1 MGALGAHFI
10 NCLNKEVKMTF
21 NKLPSIFKQLRPV
34 SIGFDNIFDHFENF
48 FDADQDFHSS
58 LTSTFPFYNIVKK
71 GNNKFDIEVALAGY
85 DKKDITVEYED
96 NLLRIKSIKET
107 KSDKEKDGVIHQ
119 GIAKRYFSKAF
130 TIADDVEIEGAELK
144 NGLLK
149 VSLKQIVP
157 EGKKPKQ
164 ITVK

>member
-1 MGALGAHFI
+1 MDALGVHFI

-48 FDADQDFHSS
+48 FDDDQSFHTS

-96 NLLRIKSIKET
+96 NLLHIKSVKET

>member
-1 MGALGAHFI
+1 
-10 NCLNKEVKMTF
+10 MTF
-21 NKLPSIFKQLRPV
+21 DKLPSIFKQLRPV
-34 SIGFDNIFDHFENF
+34 SIGFDNLFDHFENF
-48 FDADQDFHSS
+48 FDDDQSFHTS

-71 GNNKFDIEVALAGY
+71 GDNKFDIEVALAGY

-107 KSDKEKDGVIHQ
+107 KSDKDKDGVIHQ
-119 GIAKRYFSKAF
+119 GIAKRFFSKSF

-149 VSLKQIVP
+149 VSLKKIVP
-157 EGKKPKQ
+157 EGKKPKT
-164 ITVK
+164 IIVK

>member
-1 MGALGAHFI
+1 
-10 NCLNKEVKMTF
+10 MTF

-34 SIGFDNIFDHFENF
+34 SIGFDNLFDHFENF
-48 FDADQDFHSS
+48 FDDDQSFHTS

-71 GNNKFDIEVALAGY
+71 GDNKFDIEVALAGY
-85 DKKDITVEYED
+85 DKKDIMVEYED
-96 NLLRIKSIKET
+96 NLLHIKSVKET
-107 KSDKEKDGVIHQ
+107 KSDKETNGVIHQ

-149 VSLKQIVP
+149 VSLKKIVP
-157 EGKKPKQ
+157 EGKKPKK

>member
-1 MGALGAHFI
+1 
-10 NCLNKEVKMTF
+10 MTF
-21 NKLPSIFKQLRPV
+21 NKLPSIFKQLRPL

-48 FDADQDFHSS
+48 FDDDQSFHTS

-85 DKKDITVEYED
+85 DKKDISVEYED
-96 NLLRIKSIKET
+96 NLLHIKSIKET

-119 GIAKRYFSKAF
+119 GIAKRYFSKVF
-130 TIADDVEIEGAELK
+130 TVADDVEIKGAELK

-149 VSLKQIVP
+149 ISLEKIIP
-157 EGKKPKQ
+157 EGKKPK
-164 ITVK
+164 IIAIK

>member
-1 MGALGAHFI
+1 
-10 NCLNKEVKMTF
+10 MTF

-34 SIGFDNIFDHFENF
+34 SIGFDNLFDHFENF
-48 FDADQDFHSS
+48 FDDDQSFHTS

-85 DKKDITVEYED
+85 DKKDISVEYED
-96 NLLRIKSIKET
+96 NLLRIKSVKET

>member
-1 MGALGAHFI
+1 
-10 NCLNKEVKMTF
+10 MTF

-34 SIGFDNIFDHFENF
+34 SIGFDNLFDHFENF
-48 FDADQDFHSS
+48 FDDDQSFHTS

-71 GNNKFDIEVALAGY
+71 GDNKFDIEVALAGY

-96 NLLRIKSIKET
+96 NLLHIKSVKET

-119 GIAKRYFSKAF
+119 GIAKRYFFKAF

>member
-1 MGALGAHFI
+1 
-10 NCLNKEVKMTF
+10 MTF

-34 SIGFDNIFDHFENF
+34 SIGFDNLFDHFENF
-48 FDADQDFHSS
+48 FDDDQSFHTS

-85 DKKDITVEYED
+85 DKKDISVEYED

-107 KSDKEKDGVIHQ
+107 KSDEEKDGVIHQ

-149 VSLKQIVP
+149 VSLKKIVP
-157 EGKKPKQ
+157 EGKKPKK

>member
-1 MGALGAHFI
+1 MP
-10 NCLNKEVKMTF
+10 F

-34 SIGFDNIFDHFENF
+34 SIGFDNLFDHFENF
-48 FDADQDFHSS
+48 FDDDQSFHTS

-71 GNNKFDIEVALAGY
+71 GDNKFDIEVALAGY
-85 DKKDITVEYED
+85 DKKDIAVEYAD
-96 NLLRIKSIKET
+96 NILTLKSVKET
-107 KSDKEKDGVIHQ
+107 KYDKEKDGVIHQ

-149 VSLKQIVP
+149 VSLKKIVP
-157 EGKKPKQ
+157 EGKKPKT
-164 ITVK
+164 IIVK

>member
-1 MGALGAHFI
+1 
-10 NCLNKEVKMTF
+10 MTF

-48 FDADQDFHSS
+48 FDDDQDFHSS

-71 GNNKFDIEVALAGY
+71 GNNKYDIEVALAGY
-85 DKKDITVEYED
+85 DKKDISVEYAD
-96 NLLRIKSIKET
+96 NLLHIKSIKET

-119 GIAKRYFSKAF
+119 GIAKRYFSKTF
-130 TIADDVEIEGAELK
+130 TIADDVEITGAELK

-149 VSLKQIVP
+149 VSLHQIIP
-157 EGKKPKQ
+157 ESKKPKQ

>member
-1 MGALGAHFI
+1 
-10 NCLNKEVKMTF
+10 MTF

-48 FDADQDFHSS
+48 FDDDQSFHTS

-85 DKKDITVEYED
+85 DKKDISVEYED
-96 NLLRIKSIKET
+96 NLLRIKSVKET

-119 GIAKRYFSKAF
+119 GIAKRFFSKAF

-157 EGKKPKQ
+157 EGKKLKQ

>member
-1 MGALGAHFI
+1 
-10 NCLNKEVKMTF
+10 MTF

-34 SIGFDNIFDHFENF
+34 SIGIDNLFDHFENF
-48 FDADQDFHSS
+48 FDDDQSFHTS

-71 GNNKFDIEVALAGY
+71 GDNKFDIEVALAGY
-85 DKKDITVEYED
+85 DKKDIMVEYED
-96 NLLRIKSIKET
+96 NLLRIKSVKET

-119 GIAKRYFSKAF
+119 GIAKRFFSKAF

>member
-1 MGALGAHFI
+1 
-10 NCLNKEVKMTF
+10 MTF

-48 FDADQDFHSS
+48 FDDDQDFHSS

-96 NLLRIKSIKET
+96 NVLHIRSVKET

-149 VSLKQIVP
+149 VSLHQIVP
-157 EGKKPKQ
+157 ESKKPKQ

>member
-1 MGALGAHFI
+1 
-10 NCLNKEVKMTF
+10 MTF
-21 NKLPSIFKQLRPV
+21 DKLPSIFKQLRPV
-34 SIGFDNIFDHFENF
+34 SIGFDNLFDHFENF
-48 FDADQDFHSS
+48 FDDDQSFHTS

-71 GNNKFDIEVALAGY
+71 GDNKFDIEVALAGY
-85 DKKDITVEYED
+85 DKKDIVVEYED
-96 NLLRIKSIKET
+96 NLLRIKSVKET

-130 TIADDVEIEGAELK
+130 TIAADVEIEGAELK

-149 VSLKQIVP
+149 VSLKKIVP
-157 EGKKPKQ
+157 EGKKPKT

>member
-1 MGALGAHFI
+1 
-10 NCLNKEVKMTF
+10 MTF

-48 FDADQDFHSS
+48 FDDDQSFHTS

-71 GNNKFDIEVALAGY
+71 GDNKFDIEVALAGY
-85 DKKDITVEYED
+85 DKKDISVEYED
-96 NLLRIKSIKET
+96 NLLRIKSIQQT

-119 GIAKRYFSKAF
+119 GIAKRFFSKAF

-144 NGLLK
+144 DGLLK
-149 VSLKQIVP
+149 VSLMKIVP
-157 EGKKPKQ
+157 EGKKPKK
-164 ITVK
+164 IVVK